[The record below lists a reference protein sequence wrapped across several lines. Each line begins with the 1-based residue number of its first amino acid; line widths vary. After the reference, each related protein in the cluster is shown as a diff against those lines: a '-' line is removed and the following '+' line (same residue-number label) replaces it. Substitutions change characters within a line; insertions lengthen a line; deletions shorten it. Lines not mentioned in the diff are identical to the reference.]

1 MSNEIIIDIETQ
13 NTFAE
18 AGGQGRTQ
26 ELKISVAVI
35 YDYATA
41 QFLAFWEEDIN
52 KLWPYLERA
61 ERIIGYNSRYFDLPV
76 LNNYYSGD
84 LSKLPQLDLLEEVK
98 KSLGFRLKL
107 DDLAKATLGTEK
119 NGHGLQAVDWFKS
132 GDFDK
137 IEEYCQNDVKITRDL
152 YEFGLKNRQLFYHEL
167 AGQKLRPFPINFA
180 SPIKTATAVQHN
192 INLTLPF

>member
-1 MSNEIIIDIETQ
+1 MSNEVVIDIETQ

-18 AGGQGRTQ
+18 VGGQGRTQ
-26 ELKISVAVI
+26 DLKISVVVI

-41 QFLAFWEEDIN
+41 QFLAFWEKDIN

-84 LSKLPQLDLLEEVK
+84 LSKLPQLDMLEEVK

-107 DDLAKATLGTEK
+107 DDLAKATLSTEK
-119 NGHGLQAVDWFKS
+119 SGHGLQAVEWFKS
-132 GDFDK
+132 GEFEK
-137 IEEYCQNDVKITRDL
+137 IEEYCRSDVKITRDL
-152 YEFGLKNRQLFYHEL
+152 YEYGIKNRQLFYNEL
-167 AGQKLRPFPINFA
+167 ASQKLRPFPINFA
-180 SPIKTATAVQHN
+180 LPIKNTAPSQHKN
-192 INLTLPF
+192 KLTLPF